1 MLVVKSIND
10 YRVANGSRHKMS
22 FFYAVEDGEA
32 AVAEG
37 PSVSQ
42 PPPGSGA
49 RMCCD
54 VFGPYELRAPP
65 LSQHHPS
72 RDDLRD
78 LDRDRWIP
86 QIDPTGLDE
95 RLGHRRRDDQQKPS
109 DPQQQDQQ
117 HPLQQQHQQ
126 QSQQPGSLSGMPPD
140 AQHNDELDLV
150 VERGIGPFLM
160 RYRKQVGPHR
170 LYSCRFARV
179 KGARCHAYA
188 ILTHDGG
195 FVRRKHAHNHRPEP
209 TLPIPLDR
217 GLRLPP
223 PPSFEEA
230 SAVLLTGNMR
240 AFPRPPEEF
249 ATSMPVWNTDRTEL
263 VETEITEENCQR
275 LAKKATMEVVDGK
288 KVYHCPV
295 PECSYTFATLTNVY
309 GHMRLHVRG
318 HRIRNSGKAPEKLC
332 PLCRQEQGDHA
343 RLVRHIVDDHGQRL
357 ECTEHEFENVAA
369 FKRWKKLTEEQDL
382 STFIIGKPQWRQLA
396 GQYSCLRSGRIAG
409 EAADWAARRKL
420 GVECPAAMVVT
431 KAPHSERILVTY
443 WRTHIGH
450 KPSLLDFG
458 LSVETQMWIKDL
470 VERGYKR
477 RAIILEGAK
486 RYFGQNLSRV
496 HCLDNNLFQIV
507 FKKYGV
513 DDKNGSID
521 VPVKVS
527 DNINYLR
534 VFLARNIHDHLSER
548 ALGGADVEGKVYEE
562 KARIDPHDTIKPG
575 EVRVVLHRP
584 SGHYHLD
591 GLNNQKV
598 CKKENITTV
607 VFPRKSPHVTCE
619 RRCDECGVCVHRY
632 GCTCRTYMYMDR
644 MCPHIHVVAGKQGN
658 PGPEWVEESLAE
670 DTIGLPECL
679 RRLHRLNYRERMVT
693 LQPLID
699 EFVDLLKGDHNVDL
713 DQLESVLRSGLE
725 VMRSSKA
732 SLQSTRDDEARRC
745 KALEVKKMRKSCRK
759 GEPDF
764 EVIISPGKEAE
775 LRERQME
782 ESQAGKVPSPMGV
795 FVPMAFHV
803 KREPIV
809 EEVTGEDIKSTID
822 TEVKTEATE
831 EENSELRGVKRR
843 LTEELQA
850 TPDTTWQFG
859 ELILPDGT
867 KQSGY
872 VAKVNRP
879 PAGSDVVTLQPRL
892 SLPTGAGAA
901 VLKVRAPAPTTS
913 QTDCSASPATPRG
926 RPIVVRSSR
935 KGPATLRRS
944 GGPTKGSA
952 TARLVAKAATAEATV
967 EAANNLISTE
977 MPTPSQEKA
986 SSSTQACMPVGTV
999 AVAGTAVTAK
1009 TIPNSTVPRPVAPV
1023 PPRLR
1028 VRPTAPRPP
1037 GIRTSM
1043 TTPRL
1048 VVPMRTSRYTPMVP
1062 RTPGPTACVAAPGGP
1077 VKAFRPT
1084 PITTPVPKS
1093 PRPPAAR
1100 PSPPT
1105 HARVYSVRA
1114 IAPTSGQKPVRVQ
1127 APAAQTMI
1135 VRASVAGVGMNPVMQ
1150 RPAATATS
1158 AKKESGA
1165 VKVERD
1171 TV

>member
-1 MLVVKSIND
+1 MYRYRRVLESIK
-10 YRVANGSRHKMS
+10 RAMS
-22 FFYAVEDGEA
+22 YFYAVEDGEA
-32 AVAEG
+32 TAAEG
-37 PSVSQ
+37 PGASQ
-42 PPPGSGA
+42 PQPGVTGA

-54 VFGPYELRAPP
+54 VFGPYELRAP
-65 LSQHHPS
+65 LFTQHHPP

-86 QIDPTGLDE
+86 QIDPTG
-95 RLGHRRRDDQQKPS
+95 GII
-109 DPQQQDQQ
+109 QDAQQ
-117 HPLQQQHQQ
+117 HDE
-126 QSQQPGSLSGMPPD
+126 PGP
-140 AQHNDELDLV
+140 V
-150 VERGIGPFLM
+150 VERGVGPFLM

-209 TLPIPLDR
+209 TLPVPLDR

-223 PPSFEEA
+223 PPTFEEA

-240 AFPRPPEEF
+240 ALPRPPEEF

-263 VETEITEENCQR
+263 VETEITEENCQK

-288 KVYHCPV
+288 KLFHCPV

-332 PLCRQEQGDHA
+332 PLCRLEQGDHA
-343 RLVRHIVDDHGQRL
+343 RLVRHIVDDHGTRL

-420 GVECPAAMVVT
+420 GVECPAAMIVT

-458 LSVETQMWIKDL
+458 LSVETQIWIKDL

-534 VFLARNIHDHLSER
+534 VFLARNIHDHLAER
-548 ALGGADVEGKVYEE
+548 ALGGADVEGKIYEE
-562 KARIDPHDTIKPG
+562 KAKVDPHDTIKPG
-575 EVRVVLHRP
+575 EVRVVLHKP

-607 VFPRKSPHVTCE
+607 VFARKSPHVTCE

-658 PGPEWVEESLAE
+658 PGLEWVDEGLAE
-670 DTIGLPECL
+670 DTVGLPECL

-699 EFVDLLKGDHNVDL
+699 EFTDLLKSDHNVDL

-725 VMRSSKA
+725 VMRSSKP
-732 SLQSTRDDEARRC
+732 SLQSTRDDEARRV
-745 KALEVKKMRKSCRK
+745 KPLEVKKMRKSCRK
-759 GEPDF
+759 GEADF

-782 ESQAGKVPSPMGV
+782 DSQSGKIPPPMGV

-809 EEVTGEDIKSTID
+809 EEVSSNDVKPSLNS
-822 TEVKTEATE
+822 EVKTESTE
-831 EENSELRGVKRR
+831 EEGSEQRGVKRR
-843 LTEELQA
+843 LTDELQA

-892 SLPTGAGAA
+892 PLPAGAGAA
-901 VLKVRAPAPTTS
+901 VLKVRAAAATAS
-913 QTDCSASPATPRG
+913 QADSTGTMTPRG

-944 GGPTKGSA
+944 GITTKGSA
-952 TARLVAKAATAEATV
+952 ASKLAAKAAAVAAAAAAETAEHAKDSEKQANSESSTPAQETV
-967 EAANNLISTE
+967 AGPTTSPGST
-977 MPTPSQEKA
+977 PPSKTNATPS
-986 SSSTQACMPVGTV
+986 
-999 AVAGTAVTAK
+999 
-1009 TIPNSTVPRPVAPV
+1009 RPAAPM
-1023 PPRLR
+1023 PPRFRLR
-1028 VRPTAPRPP
+1028 PIAPRPP
-1037 GIRTSM
+1037 GTRASM
-1043 TTPRL
+1043 MPARVL
-1048 VVPMRTSRYTPMVP
+1048 APMRTSRYTPIAP
-1062 RTPGPTACVAAPGGP
+1062 RPSGPMACVAAPGGP
-1077 VKAFRPT
+1077 VKAFRPA
-1084 PITTPVPKS
+1084 PTTAPSPKA
-1093 PRPPAAR
+1093 PRPPPTR
-1100 PSPPT
+1100 SSPPS
-1105 HARVYSVRA
+1105 HGRVYSVRA
-1114 IAPTSGQKPVRVQ
+1114 IAPTSGQKPVRPQ

-1135 VRASVAGVGMNPVMQ
+1135 VRASVAGIGMNPVMQ
-1150 RPAATATS
+1150 RPVNAVAAP
-1158 AKKESGA
+1158 KKEQGV
-1165 VKVERD
+1165 VKVEREA
-1171 TV
+1171 T